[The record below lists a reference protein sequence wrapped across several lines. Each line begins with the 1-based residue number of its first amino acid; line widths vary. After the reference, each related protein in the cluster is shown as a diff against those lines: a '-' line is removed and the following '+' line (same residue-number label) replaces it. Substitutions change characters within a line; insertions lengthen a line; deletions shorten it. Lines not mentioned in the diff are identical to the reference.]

1 MRRQVRKVDA
11 FLKLFYIEIGVILA
25 GYFIGYPFEV
35 LAIANLLMLIWHHR
49 QIMIL
54 STWLWNNRRLSPPV
68 SVGLWEH
75 IFDGINRM
83 QKVHRRKR
91 NDLSI
96 LIKRFK
102 QGSEALPDAVV
113 IFKDD
118 LTIVWCNKLAQQ
130 LLGLKWPEDHGQRFD
145 NLLRHPHFVSYFQD
159 IDHTEPHTFSSPVN
173 DSITLEFRCMPY
185 TNDQFMLLARD
196 VTQLKQLEQMRKDFV
211 ANVSH
216 ELRTPLTVL
225 QGYLEMFDG
234 DSPPSPLMWNKA
246 QKTMIEQAK
255 RMDSLVSQLLKLSK
269 IESSPRSSFTQTAK
283 VPALLETIKTSALAL
298 NEKYHH
304 DISFDIDSTLDMLG
318 DSDEMQS
325 VFSNLIYNAIYYTP
339 PKGTIKVRWGKHSE
353 GIVFSVEDN
362 GEGIPEDKISRLTER
377 FFRMDKARSRAT
389 GGSGLGLAI
398 VKHILSRHDSQLQ
411 ITSTV
416 GEGSCFYFTVSD
428 GLVVKR

>member
-1 MRRQVRKVDA
+1 MRRQIRKLDV
-11 FLKLFYIEIGVILA
+11 FLKLFYIEFGTALV
-25 GYFIGYPFEV
+25 GYFLGFPFEV
-35 LAIANLLMLIWHHR
+35 LTVVNFLLLVWHHR
-49 QIMIL
+49 QVMIL

-68 SVGLWEH
+68 SIGLWEH

-113 IFKDD
+113 IFKKD

-130 LLGLKWPEDHGQRFD
+130 LLGLKWPDDHGQRFD
-145 NLLRHPHFVSYFQD
+145 NLLRHPHFVSYFREL
-159 IDHTEPHTFSSPVN
+159 DHVEPQTFSSPVN
-173 DSITLEFRCMPY
+173 DSVTLEFRCMPY

-225 QGYLEMFDG
+225 HGYLEMFDG
-234 DSPPSPLMWNKA
+234 DAPPSPVMWKKA

-269 IESSPRSSFTQTAK
+269 IESSPRSSFSQAVN
-283 VPALLETIKTSALAL
+283 VPVLLETIKTSALAL
-298 NEKYHH
+298 NEKYSH
-304 DISFDIDSTLDMLG
+304 DITFDIDPTLDMLG
-318 DSDEMQS
+318 DADEMQS

-339 PKGTIKVRWGKHSE
+339 PNGIIKVSWKKNAE
-353 GIVFSVEDN
+353 GIVFSVTDN
-362 GEGIPEDKISRLTER
+362 GDGIPEDKISRLTER

-398 VKHILSRHDSQLQ
+398 VKHILSRHDSYLQ

-416 GEGSCFYFTVSD
+416 GEGSCFFFTVAES
-428 GLVVKR
+428 LVVE

>member
-1 MRRQVRKVDA
+1 MRKQVRKLDA
-11 FLKLFYIEIGVILA
+11 FLKLFYIEIGAGLL
-25 GYFIGYPFEV
+25 GYFIEYPFES
-35 LAIANLLMLIWHHR
+35 LAVINFFMLVWHHR

-113 IFKDD
+113 IFKRD

-145 NLLRHPHFVSYFQD
+145 NLLRHPHFVSYFKE

-173 DSITLEFRCMPY
+173 DSIALEFRCMPY

-234 DSPPSPLMWNKA
+234 DSPPSPVMWKKA
-246 QKTMIEQAK
+246 QSTMIDQAK

-269 IESSPRSSFTQTAK
+269 IESSPRSHFNQT
-283 VPALLETIKTSALAL
+283 VGVSHLLESIKTSALAL
-298 NEKYHH
+298 NEKYNH
-304 DISFDIDSTLDMLG
+304 DITFDIDPTIDMLG
-318 DSDEMQS
+318 DADEMQS

-339 PKGTIKVRWGKHSE
+339 PNGSIHVSWLKTAN
-353 GIVFSVEDN
+353 GISFSVSDN
-362 GEGIPEDKISRLTER
+362 GDGIPEDKISRLTER

-398 VKHILSRHDSQLQ
+398 VKHILSRHDSHLQ
-411 ITSTV
+411 ISSTV
-416 GEGSCFYFTVSD
+416 GEGSCFYFIVAD
-428 GLVVKR
+428 ELVVE

>member
-1 MRRQVRKVDA
+1 MRKQVRKVDA
-11 FLKLFYIEIGVILA
+11 LLKLFYIEISAAVI
-25 GYFIGYPFEV
+25 GYVIKYPFEL
-35 LAIANLLMLIWHHR
+35 LALVNFIMLVWHHR

-113 IFKDD
+113 IFKKD

-145 NLLRHPHFVSYFQD
+145 NLLRHPHFVTYFQD
-159 IDHTEPHTFSSPVN
+159 IDYNEPHTFASPVN
-173 DSITLEFRCMPY
+173 DSVTLEFRCMPY

-234 DSPPSPLMWNKA
+234 DSPPPPVMWKKA
-246 QKTMIEQAK
+246 QSTMIDQAK

-269 IESSPRSSFTQTAK
+269 IESSPRSIFNQNVS
-283 VPALLETIKTSALAL
+283 VPALLESIKTSALAL
-298 NEKYHH
+298 NEKFNH
-304 DISFDIDSTLDMLG
+304 DIVFDIDPTIDMLG

-339 PKGTIKVRWGKHSE
+339 PGGNIHIKWFQSPE
-353 GIVFSVEDN
+353 GVVFSVEDN

-377 FFRMDKARSRAT
+377 FFRMDKARSRST

-398 VKHILSRHDSQLQ
+398 VKHILSRHDSHLQ
-411 ITSTV
+411 IVSTV
-416 GEGSCFYFTVSD
+416 GEGSCFYFIVAE
-428 GLVVKR
+428 GLVVE